1 MTREQ
6 KLTFELIMIIS
17 LGILFYA
24 STVSGSQP
32 STVARNS
39 FEQLKAAEASGADI
53 TGLVAQYNSLLERS
67 ANDSAFNSLQ
77 SQTVAA
83 QQAALA
89 SRAATNTLA
98 IVLIPTIPFFLALLT
113 AGILGVA
120 RKVKRAKELDLE
132 IKET

>member
-6 KLTFELIMIIS
+6 RLTFELIMIIS

-32 STVARNS
+32 TTVARNS
-39 FEQLKAAEASGADI
+39 FESLTAAEASGANI
-53 TGLVAQYNSLLERS
+53 AGLVAQYNSLLERS
-67 ANDSAFNSLQ
+67 ANDSAFSSLQ

-89 SRAATNTLA
+89 SRAATNTLTM
-98 IVLIPTIPFFLALLT
+98 ILIPTIPLFLALLT
-113 AGILGVA
+113 AGILGIA
-120 RKVKRAKELDLE
+120 RMVERERRLDMEVKE
-132 IKET
+132 I

>member
-6 KLTFELIMIIS
+6 RLTFELIIIIS
-17 LGILFYA
+17 LGILFYT

-39 FEQLKAAEASGADI
+39 FEGLRGAEASGADI

-67 ANDSAFNSLQ
+67 ANDSGFSYLD
-77 SQTVAA
+77 SQIVAA

-89 SRAATNTLA
+89 SRAATNTLTM
-98 IVLIPTIPFFLALLT
+98 ILIPTIPLFLALLT
-113 AGILGVA
+113 EGILRIA
-120 RKVKRAKELDLE
+120 RMVKRERKLDME
-132 IKET
+132 VKET

>member
-6 KLTFELIMIIS
+6 RLTFELIIIIA

-24 STVSGSQP
+24 SPVSGSRP

-39 FEQLKAAEASGADI
+39 FEGLRAAEASGADI

-67 ANDSAFNSLQ
+67 ANDSPFSSLQ
-77 SQTVAA
+77 NQIMAA

-89 SRAATNTLA
+89 SRATTNTLS
-98 IVLIPTIPFFLALLT
+98 ILLIPIIPFFLALLT
-113 AGILGVA
+113 AVILGIA
-120 RKVKRAKELDLE
+120 RKVERERRLDME
-132 IKET
+132 VKKI

>member
-6 KLTFELIMIIS
+6 RLTFELIMIIS

-39 FEQLKAAEASGADI
+39 FEGLRATEASGADI
-53 TGLVAQYNSLLERS
+53 TGLVAQYNSFLEGS
-67 ANDSAFNSLQ
+67 ANDSAFSSLQ

-89 SRAATNTLA
+89 SRAASNTLT
-98 IVLIPTIPFFLALLT
+98 IVLIPTIPLFLALLT
-113 AGILGVA
+113 AGILGIA
-120 RKVKRAKELDLE
+120 RKVERAKRLDME
-132 IKET
+132 VKET